1 MICAEDELQLGESHE
16 GIMVLPDNFEV
27 GKPASLYFPVEHD
40 FTLEIGLTANRSDA
54 TSHIGC
60 DRDIVAALNKK
71 ENTRKYHID
80 FPDVE
85 NFKVDNTNNI
95 IDIVVEDTQNCPRY
109 TGLTISNVKVGPSP
123 AWLRHR
129 LEAVGLRS
137 INNIVDISNFVLME
151 MGQPLHIF
159 DADKIKGNK
168 VIVKCLAK
176 DTPFVTLDGVE
187 RKLNDNNLM
196 ICNAEEPMCI
206 AGVFGGMKSGVTDN
220 TTNILLRVLTS
231 TLRPYARLHVFT
243 DCRLMQVSA
252 MNAAVTPI
260 SQSMPS
266 NVPPCW

>member
-1 MICAEDELQLGESHE
+1 M
-16 GIMVLPDNFEV
+16 
-27 GKPASLYFPVEHD
+27 
-40 FTLEIGLTANRSDA
+40 
-54 TSHIGC
+54 
-60 DRDIVAALNKK
+60 
-71 ENTRKYHID
+71 
-80 FPDVE
+80 E

-220 TTNILLRVLTS
+220 TTNIFIESAYFHPTS
-231 TLRPYARLHVFT
+231 IRKTARFHGLQTDASFRYERGCDPNITVYAIKRA
-243 DCRLMQVSA
+243 A
-252 MNAAVTPI
+252 MLVKELAGVRYHQTSSILKTETSPLC
-260 SQSMPS
+260 Q
-266 NVPPCW
+266 